1 MLPTPAEILSA
12 AHRLHSIIER
22 TPLMRSHALSV
33 IAGADVY
40 LKCENLQKTG
50 SFKLRGAYNVLAT
63 LPDLSRAKGIVASS
77 AGNHGLGIA
86 HSARLLGIRARI
98 FVPASAPAVKRDGIL
113 ALGAEVDQAQPHY
126 DDAHEAAVAYAEA
139 NGMAFVN
146 PCAGE
151 PLLAGQGTVG
161 LEILEELPG
170 VRTIVVPVGGGG
182 LVGGIGAWVRA
193 MAPGVRIVGAQSELT
208 NAMAASLDAGRRV
221 EIDVP
226 PTLADGLAGQID
238 DEGLAIG
245 KFAIDEMRTV
255 TERQIAAAIAWLA
268 REHDLRAEGAG
279 AVAAAALLTARSGGF
294 AGPIAVVISGG
305 NINEERWSSIV
316 SAEGD

>member
-1 MLPTPAEILSA
+1 MLPTPVEILSA
-12 AHRLHSIIER
+12 AHRLHGVIER

-77 AGNHGLGIA
+77 AGNHGLGVA

-113 ALGAEVDQAQPHY
+113 ALDAEVDQAQPHY

-139 NGMAFVN
+139 NGMTFVN

-255 TERQIAAAIAWLA
+255 TERQIAEAIAWLA
-268 REHDLRAEGAG
+268 REHNLRAEGAG
-279 AVAAAALLTARSGGF
+279 AVATAALLTARSGGF